1 MSEQPTEL
9 ALVRPRRARTIIALG
24 LGVLALDLSTK
35 ILAVRFLED
44 REPVR
49 LLGGL
54 LYLTLHR
61 NPGAAFSMATGL
73 TWLLSA
79 ITLLVAVVIIVASRR
94 IRSLPW
100 AIGLG
105 AILGGALG
113 NLVDRVFREP
123 AGFQGHVVDFL
134 SLLAPDGSVWPVFN
148 VADPAIVG
156 GAILLVLLTVFG
168 VEPDGTRYRSAKA
181 DEAEAGPE
189 QSAREKPAR
198 EKPAQ
203 EKWAQGEDA

>member
-1 MSEQPTEL
+1 MSEQPTDP
-9 ALVRPRRARTIIALG
+9 VHVSPRRARTIIALG
-24 LGVLALDLSTK
+24 LGVLVLDLATK

-49 LLGGL
+49 VLGGL

-61 NPGAAFSMATGL
+61 NPGAAFSMATNL

-79 ITLLVAVVIIVASRR
+79 VTLLVAVAIVVASRR

-123 AGFQGHVVDFL
+123 GGFQGHVVDFL

-156 GAILLVLLTVFG
+156 GAILLVLLTVIG
-168 VEPDGTRYRSAKA
+168 VEPDGTRHRSSKAVPAKA
-181 DEAEAGPE
+181 ATGKTV
-189 QSAREKPAR
+189 Q